1 MKKIFFTLLS
11 IATIAVACKSSKET
25 TAATPEKQIDCG
37 SMTVTYTNDI
47 KSIMEAN
54 CTRCH
59 NTNNKAG
66 YNFQTLESVKKAGS
80 NGFLLG
86 TIKHEKGFKGM
97 PYFAGKLDAVT
108 INKIECW
115 IKNGMPE

>member
-1 MKKIFFTLLS
+1 MKKLFVSALIISATLM
-11 IATIAVACKSSKET
+11 ACKSTKET
-25 TAATPEKQIDCG
+25 ASTTPVAPLDCTT
-37 SMTVTYTNDI
+37 MVVTYSNDI
-47 KSIMEAN
+47 KGIMEAN

-59 NTNNKAG
+59 NSNMKAG
-66 YNFQTLESVKKAGS
+66 YNFETLESVKKAGS

-97 PYFAGKLDAVT
+97 PYFAGKLDNQT

-115 IKNGMPE
+115 VKNGMPE